1 MKVVQYLQVI
11 ALFALLAYS
20 VLIGLENPRPLK
32 LPLWDGD
39 ALEVPSFYLVGGAL
53 VLGAAYAA
61 LLFLPHLIRRAFVAR
76 RERSRRKE
84 LEGKLKGAVEAKLA
98 IPANPTSSVVT
109 PTPNP
114 TPPPQLQKRDP

>member
-1 MKVVQYLQVI
+1 VKVVQYLQVI

-32 LPLWDGD
+32 LPLWGGD
-39 ALEVPSFYLVGGAL
+39 ALEVPSFYLVGGAVL
-53 VLGAAYAA
+53 LGAAYAA

-98 IPANPTSSVVT
+98 TPSSATT
-109 PTPNP
+109 PTTPP
-114 TPPPQLQKRDP
+114 TPPQLQKRDP